1 MHLFGGDQR
10 KTLAQIE
17 THLVAEHAARA
28 GACAVGLLHTM
39 RVHMAHEIFVGRG
52 DGVGGGQAHGREF
65 KGLASRHCEVRR
77 AVAVSA

>member
-1 MHLFGGDQR
+1 
-10 KTLAQIE
+10 
-17 THLVAEHAARA
+17 
-28 GACAVGLLHTM
+28 M

-52 DGVGGGQAHGREF
+52 DGEGGGQAHGGEF